1 MDFHSL
7 TPENQ
12 AKYKALEE
20 LIFSHPKIELK
31 TNCKKIEVPYWLGF
45 MWYSHMLKNRPAP
58 LVEAPVMP
66 FKTNLP
72 LCPSCGK
79 LRSEVTDMITCR
91 DIFHYL

>member
-20 LIFSHPKIELK
+20 LIFSHPKIELN
-31 TNCKKIEVPYWLGF
+31 TNCKKVGVPYWLGF
-45 MWYSHMLKNRPAP
+45 MWYSHMLKNRTIIEIK
-58 LVEAPVMP
+58 V
-66 FKTNLP
+66 P

-79 LRSEVTDMITCR
+79 VRPEVNDLTTCR